1 MYVNCFYRSISA
13 ESHFPK
19 RWWRSQNVSFAG
31 SRVFHGSRSERGVL
45 SIAPH
50 LVLSLQKCLRNPSML
65 VLNACHLSL
74 FGDTPSWNEVHSC
87 LFSLNKE
94 MDFICTKCVAWYV
107 ACACMCRILPRGT
120 QPNPSWGARR
130 QTNTCYTMFVTCSG
144 LRRRMFRISEM
155 GALAMLLA
163 LSFAAKR
170 ISSSICG
177 TWCNIP
183 YQHGV
188 TCDTVP

>member
-1 MYVNCFYRSISA
+1 MEIPERVLRWVSGFPWQQIWEGHAVHSPPLGSEPSEMSA
-13 ESHFPK
+13 KSKHA
-19 RWWRSQNVSFAG
+19 RI
-31 SRVFHGSRSERGVL
+31 ERL
-45 SIAPH
+45 PLIA
-50 LVLSLQKCLRNPSML
+50 
-65 VLNACHLSL
+65 